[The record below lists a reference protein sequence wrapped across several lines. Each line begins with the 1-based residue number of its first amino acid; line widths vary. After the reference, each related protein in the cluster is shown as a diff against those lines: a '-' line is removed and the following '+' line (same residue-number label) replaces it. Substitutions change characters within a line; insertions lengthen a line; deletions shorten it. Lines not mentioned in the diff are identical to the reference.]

1 MKRFEGKVITVTG
14 ATSGLG
20 RNAAVAFAAEGAKVV
35 AAARREE
42 QGQRTVE
49 MIQEAGGE
57 GVFVSTDVGNSA
69 DIQRMVNT
77 AVETYGGLDLAYNC
91 AGISGE
97 GWANPAAD
105 YPESTWHEVIATNL
119 TSIFL
124 CMKYQIPEMLKR
136 GGGAI
141 VNMASVAGLVGT
153 PGGVGYVATKHGVV
167 GITKA
172 AALEYAPR
180 GISINAV
187 APGVVYNEML
197 EEGIKQ
203 VPDLEADMIQRHP
216 IGRLGQMEEVTRT
229 VMWLC
234 SGEAPFLMGQ
244 TLTIDGGYTIA

>member
-35 AAARREE
+35 AAARRPDE
-42 QGQRTVE
+42 GQRTIE
-49 MIQEAGGE
+49 MIEGVGGE
-57 GVFVSTDVGNSA
+57 GVFVPTDVGNSS

-77 AVETYGGLDLAYNC
+77 AVETYGGLDFAYNC

-97 GWANPAAD
+97 GWSNPAVD
-105 YPESTWHEVIATNL
+105 FEESSWDEVIATNL
-119 TSIFL
+119 TSVFL
-124 CMKYQIPEMLKR
+124 GMKYQIPEMLKR

-172 AALEYAPR
+172 AALEYAPQ
-180 GISINAV
+180 GININAV

-197 EEGIKQ
+197 EEGIKN
-203 VPDLEADMIQRHP
+203 VPNLEADMIKRHP

-244 TLTIDGGYTIA
+244 TITIDGGYTIG

>member
-35 AAARREE
+35 AAARRPDE
-42 QGQRTVE
+42 GQRTIE
-49 MIQEAGGE
+49 MIEGVGGE
-57 GVFVSTDVGNSA
+57 GVFVPTDVGISS

-77 AVETYGGLDLAYNC
+77 AVETYGGLDFAYNC

-97 GWANPAAD
+97 GWSNPAVD
-105 YPESTWHEVIATNL
+105 FEESSWDEVIATNL
-119 TSIFL
+119 TSVFL
-124 CMKYQIPEMLKR
+124 GMKYQIPEMLKR

-172 AALEYAPR
+172 AALEYAPQ
-180 GISINAV
+180 GININAV

-197 EEGIKQ
+197 EEGIKN
-203 VPDLEADMIQRHP
+203 VPNLEADMIKRHP

-244 TLTIDGGYTIA
+244 TITIDGGYTID

>member
-1 MKRFEGKVITVTG
+1 MKRFEGKVIIVTG

-35 AAARREE
+35 AAARRPDE
-42 QGQRTVE
+42 GQRTIE
-49 MIQEAGGE
+49 MIEGVGGE
-57 GVFVSTDVGNSA
+57 GVFVPTDVGKSS

-77 AVETYGGLDLAYNC
+77 AVETYGGLDFAYNC

-97 GWANPAAD
+97 GWSNPAVD
-105 YPESTWHEVIATNL
+105 FEESSWDEVIATNL
-119 TSIFL
+119 TSVFL
-124 CMKYQIPEMLKR
+124 GMKYQIPEMLKR

-172 AALEYAPR
+172 AALEYAPQ
-180 GISINAV
+180 GININAV

-197 EEGIKQ
+197 EEGIKN
-203 VPDLEADMIQRHP
+203 VPNLEADMIQRHP

-244 TLTIDGGYTIA
+244 TITIDGGYTID